1 MDARRA
7 EGPLADV
14 LSMFHELFTPT
25 FVDFPDIECV
35 YFLYAKSQRFLKI
48 GYTKNPLKRFLAIR
62 RNVPFGL
69 ELLAIHPG
77 GRDLERRYH
86 RNNKRLKVKG
96 EWYHCSSE
104 SAEALRKL
112 REKYWQ
118 EWNRLA
124 MHFPERPLVQEP
136 RQ

>member
-1 MDARRA
+1 MDAQTA
-7 EGPLADV
+7 EGLRADIFSI
-14 LSMFHELFTPT
+14 LEELFKPT

-35 YFLYAKSQRFLKI
+35 YFLYAKSQRLLKI

-62 RNVPFGL
+62 RNVPFAL

-77 GRDLERRYH
+77 GRALERRYH
-86 RNNKRLKVKG
+86 HRNKPLKVKG
-96 EWYHCSSE
+96 EWYRCSSE
-104 SAEALRKL
+104 SAEGLRKL